1 MLFLNEY
8 EIDMYSVRFTDEQP
22 NLQYAAL
29 ALKNLMEWTN
39 SNSDG
44 WAYWRKPLMAARKVM
59 TLLDDSD
66 WSDSNDVSDGELKAA
81 LTPIKSFL
89 TRHGVNWKEV
99 LS

>member
-8 EIDMYSVRFTDEQP
+8 EIDMYDRRFTDEQP

-44 WAYWRKPLMAARKVM
+44 WAYWRKPLQASRRLM
-59 TLLDDSD
+59 TLLQDNQDADD
-66 WSDSNDVSDGELKAA
+66 DVTAREVTVA
-81 LTPIKSFL
+81 LVPIKSFL
-89 TRHGVNWKEV
+89 TRQGVAHEEV
-99 LS
+99 L